1 MNLLENIRTTLLM
14 GPGPSCVHP
23 LTYYA
28 LGRPTLGHL
37 DPYFITIMD
46 EIKADLQTVM
56 GTKNVATIPI
66 SGTGSAGMETSFVN
80 MIEPGDRVLVLIN
93 GVFGMRMADVA
104 GRLGAEVDT
113 IEFEWGT
120 AVDPEEVEKK
130 LNEKSYDIVA
140 VVHAETSTGV
150 CNPVEEISKI
160 LADTDSLYL
169 VDTVTSLCGMPV
181 EMDKWGIDICY
192 SGSQKCISCPPGI
205 APVSFSDRA
214 MEKLNNR
221 KTKVPNWYLDVSMI
235 AQYWGGKTRA
245 YHHTAPINM
254 LYALYQS
261 LKLIIEE
268 GLENVY
274 KRHMECHKML
284 VAGIEEL
291 GFKMLVKEG
300 YRLPMLNAVLVPD
313 SIDEAELRKRLLN
326 EYNIEVGAG
335 LGALAGKIV
344 RIGLMGHTARDYN
357 VKRLLDALS
366 AIIK

>member
-130 LNEKSYDIVA
+130 LKEKSYDIVA